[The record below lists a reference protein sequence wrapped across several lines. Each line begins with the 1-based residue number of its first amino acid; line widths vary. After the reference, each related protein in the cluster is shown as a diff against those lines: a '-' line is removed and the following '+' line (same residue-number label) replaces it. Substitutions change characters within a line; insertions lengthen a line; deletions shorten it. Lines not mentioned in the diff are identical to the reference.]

1 MTLNRRDFLLGGGVL
16 GALAASGVIVPM
28 AFVLSDNNDGGGNA
42 TGATGA
48 AFIDFPRT
56 KVGSL
61 SSLSQTQPAF
71 FDYPFEG
78 QSNVLV
84 KLGQT
89 NPTGVGSDRDVVA
102 YSNLCTHMG
111 CAVIEY
117 NDDSKTLGPCPCH
130 FSTFDLAIAG
140 QVAFGQATQNLP
152 QVHLVVDGDDI
163 FADGVFR
170 LVYGHTNTLDGGT
183 EVAIA
188 GGI

>member
-28 AFVLSDNNDGGGNA
+28 AFVLTDNNNGDA
-42 TGATGA
+42 SGASGA
-48 AFIDFPRT
+48 EFVDFPRT

-71 FDYPFEG
+71 FDYPLDG

-84 KLGQT
+84 KLGQP

-130 FSTFDLAIAG
+130 FSTFDLATDG
-140 QVAFGQATQNLP
+140 QVALGQATQNLP
-152 QVHLVVDGDDI
+152 QVHLVVEGDDI
-163 FADGVFR
+163 FANGVFR
-170 LVYGHTNTLDGGT
+170 LVYGHINTLDGGANAT
-183 EVAIA
+183 IA
-188 GGI
+188 GTV

>member
-28 AFVLSDNNDGGGNA
+28 AFVLTNDNNGDA
-42 TGATGA
+42 SGATGA
-48 AFIDFPRT
+48 EFVDFPRT

-61 SSLSQTQPAF
+61 SSLSQTQPMF

-78 QSNVLV
+78 QSNILV

-89 NPTGVGSDRDVVA
+89 TSTGVGGDRDIVA

-117 NDDSKTLGPCPCH
+117 SDDSKTLGPCPCH
-130 FSTFDLAIAG
+130 FSTFDLAIDG

-152 QVHLVVDGDDI
+152 QVQLTVEGDDI
-163 FADGVFR
+163 FAHGVFR
-170 LVYGHTNTLDGGT
+170 LVYGHTNTLDGGANVT
-183 EVAIA
+183 IA
-188 GGI
+188 GAL